1 MSTAVLMMIIM
12 MMVVKSEAEVV
23 EVWIS
28 PEVTSV
34 KLESGLQTKQYHEV
48 RWTYKDMLVRTNE
61 TSVCDSSRCQLLSDG
76 SLMLNHI
83 THRYAGN
90 YKMEAFD
97 SQGRQMYQR
106 EFRVR
111 VNGSSAASQDEDPST
126 TSSVTQTT
134 TTEMILDP
142 QDEEPSTS
150 TEPATPGQDASGS
163 GPSFAGRSAAICCS
177 VLLLLLLFIALFI
190 LVRKK
195 NQMKSCSNS
204 GHMENEYVVMH
215 RGKINQQE
223 EDIYVSCEPA
233 VSRDTDIYV

>member
-111 VNGSSAASQDEDPST
+111 VNGS
-126 TSSVTQTT
+126 
-134 TTEMILDP
+134 
-142 QDEEPSTS
+142 
-150 TEPATPGQDASGS
+150 